1 MVFLTLREMIGTMA
15 TRLTIVMLLA
25 SPVTVRADEGD
36 EKDLPSWDRVIRPI
50 LRRHCYHCHQ
60 DHDAHGDVNL
70 LQDENPRL
78 VLLNRK
84 KWEAVLSVV
93 RSEEMP
99 PEDAREL
106 KETDRKILIRYLNA
120 KLNEFTC
127 NAGMNPDVA
136 DLGTA
141 PTRRL
146 TRHEY
151 NLAVEDL
158 TGLPVRPANHFP
170 PEPISFGFVG
180 IGGASGMTPVEV
192 NQYYE
197 AADEIT
203 QAIGQAAEHSPE
215 IADHFFGSEPDN
227 ATGDVPPVRERLQR
241 FADRAFRRPAKSDFV
256 DGLVQ
261 IYKLCRQRDGSHAN
275 AMMRSMSTVL
285 MSPRFFMRVEEP
297 PVTGPQEEPYPV
309 DAYDLA
315 SRLSFFLW
323 ASPPDETL
331 RSLAASQQLLA
342 PETLKAQVDR
352 MLADRRAADGL
363 VRGFFAQWLQY
374 PLLIDHSVNADAF
387 PNMDAS
393 LNRSMRR
400 EVERILIEIVRKDR
414 PITEIIDA
422 PYTFVDA
429 RLASHYGLDDA
440 QPAGVFDE
448 PGFHRITLSDRRR
461 GGVVT
466 SAALLTLQADP
477 GRTNVPRRGNY
488 IAGTFLGAPPPPP
501 PSDVP
506 ELVADD
512 PSAKSMTSRELLE
525 KHRESPQCA
534 SCHAKMDPIGFML
547 ENFDA
552 IGRWRTEDA
561 GQPIDASGEL
571 PKSGMFVGPEGLKD
585 LLLSRKADFVET
597 MTQKMLIYAL
607 GRGPRPID
615 RCVIADARERLD
627 AGEDRISA
635 IVHAITQSTAFTHRS
650 DAAF

>member
-1 MVFLTLREMIGTMA
+1 MIGTTVA
-15 TRLTIVMLLA
+15 RLAIVMLLA
-25 SPVTVRADEGD
+25 SPIMVCADDGD
-36 EKDLPSWDRVIRPI
+36 GKGLPSWDRDVRPI

-60 DHDAHGDVNL
+60 DEDAHGDVNL

-84 KWEAVLSVV
+84 KWETVLSVV

-106 KETDRKILIRYLNA
+106 KETDRRTLVRYLDA

-127 NAGMNPDVA
+127 DASDNPDAV

-151 NLAVEDL
+151 NLAVEEL

-180 IGGASGMTPVEV
+180 IGGVSGMTPVEV
-192 NQYYE
+192 NHYYE

-203 QAIGQAAEHSPE
+203 QAIGQAARHSPE
-215 IADHFFGSEPDN
+215 ITDHFFGPEPDSI
-227 ATGDVPPVRERLQR
+227 AGDLPIVRERLQR
-241 FADRAFRRPAKSDFV
+241 FTDRAFRRPAKSNFV

-261 IYKLCRQRDGSHAN
+261 IYQLCRQRDDSHAD

-297 PVTGPQEEPYPV
+297 PTTGPQEEPYPV
-309 DAYDLA
+309 DAHDLA

-342 PETLKAQVDR
+342 PEILKAQVNR
-352 MLADRRAADGL
+352 MLADRRSADGL

-374 PLLIDHSVNADAF
+374 PLLIDHSVNAETF
-387 PNMDAS
+387 PDMDAA

-414 PITEIIDA
+414 PITELIDA

-429 RLASHYGLDDA
+429 RLADHYGLSDA
-440 QPAGVFDE
+440 ETDQLMDQ
-448 PGFHRITLSDRRR
+448 PGFHRVNLGDRRR

-488 IAGTFLGAPPPPP
+488 IAGTFLGDPPPPP
-501 PSDVP
+501 PPEVP

-512 PSAKSMTSRELLE
+512 PSAKHMTLRELLE

-552 IGRWRTEDA
+552 IGRWRIEDA

-571 PKSGMFVGPEGLKD
+571 PNSGTFVGPEGLKD
-585 LLLSRKADFVET
+585 LLLSRKTDFVET
-597 MTQKMLIYAL
+597 LTQQMVIYAL

-615 RCVIADARERLD
+615 RCIIADARKRLD